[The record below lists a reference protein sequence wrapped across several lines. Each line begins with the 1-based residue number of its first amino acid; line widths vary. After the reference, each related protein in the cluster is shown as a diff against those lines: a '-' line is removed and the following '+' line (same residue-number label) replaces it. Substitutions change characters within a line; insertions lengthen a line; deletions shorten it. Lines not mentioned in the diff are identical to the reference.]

1 MKMEEDFFFFF
12 FSLEMDLEVAVLGVK
27 ACLQQIQVTL
37 ESHWDSEVCSVCHRD
52 FDVLPEIYQYLLND
66 SQ

>member
-1 MKMEEDFFFFF
+1 
-12 FSLEMDLEVAVLGVK
+12 MDLEVAVLGVK
-27 ACLQQIQVTL
+27 ACLQQIQVTV